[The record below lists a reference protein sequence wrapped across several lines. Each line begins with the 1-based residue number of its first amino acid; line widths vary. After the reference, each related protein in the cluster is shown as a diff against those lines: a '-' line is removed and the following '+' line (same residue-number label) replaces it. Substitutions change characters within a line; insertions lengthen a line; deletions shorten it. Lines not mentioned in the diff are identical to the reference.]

1 MQTRFAGHRVS
12 QKYDATNDQCLH
24 SVYTFK
30 GIQLRFSIVFYS
42 TFLFSRTPPTD
53 FTVYRVMLRQI
64 RRDERR
70 RSAMGS
76 YAFIAQENDIRVLI
90 DQVWLNR
97 SILSNVNVHTEL
109 RLIYNKI
116 LKEKQ

>member
-1 MQTRFAGHRVS
+1 
-12 QKYDATNDQCLH
+12 
-24 SVYTFK
+24 
-30 GIQLRFSIVFYS
+30 
-42 TFLFSRTPPTD
+42 
-53 FTVYRVMLRQI
+53 MLRQI

-109 RLIYNKI
+109 R
-116 LKEKQ
+116 